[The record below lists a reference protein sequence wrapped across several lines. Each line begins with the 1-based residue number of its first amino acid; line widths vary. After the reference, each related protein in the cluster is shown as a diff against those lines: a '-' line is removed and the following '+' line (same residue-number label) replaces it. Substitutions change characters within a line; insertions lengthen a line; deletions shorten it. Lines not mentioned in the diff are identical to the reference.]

1 MSVIQITV
9 NDEQALGALDS
20 EETGAGT
27 LENLALVTIMGMTD
41 EADEAL
47 QEWYSDLASVV
58 NDDILERLNE
68 VANVLNGIQTIV
80 RHALRGGDRVYK
92 LQTALDEALDGQCD
106 ASTSR

>member
-20 EETGAGT
+20 EETGDGT

-47 QEWYSDLASVV
+47 QEWYSDLRRWSTTISL
-58 NDDILERLNE
+58 ND
-68 VANVLNGIQTIV
+68 
-80 RHALRGGDRVYK
+80 
-92 LQTALDEALDGQCD
+92 
-106 ASTSR
+106 